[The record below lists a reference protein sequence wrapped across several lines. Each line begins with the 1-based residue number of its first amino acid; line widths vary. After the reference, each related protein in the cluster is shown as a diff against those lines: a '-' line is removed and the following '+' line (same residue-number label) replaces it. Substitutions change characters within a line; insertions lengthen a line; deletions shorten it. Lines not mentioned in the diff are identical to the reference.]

1 MCVYWTENN
10 LLKNKITFTQKSF
23 SVENWETLNI
33 QNITGLIELLRS
45 VLQERMVWIALQVSR
60 YGVRG
65 VTDCSQFNVVLWV
78 IISKQFLS

>member
-33 QNITGLIELLRS
+33 QNVLLLDRIVKECPPS
-45 VLQERMVWIALQVSR
+45 EECAGCSTSIALEWSERSYRLQPV
-60 YGVRG
+60 
-65 VTDCSQFNVVLWV
+65 
-78 IISKQFLS
+78 